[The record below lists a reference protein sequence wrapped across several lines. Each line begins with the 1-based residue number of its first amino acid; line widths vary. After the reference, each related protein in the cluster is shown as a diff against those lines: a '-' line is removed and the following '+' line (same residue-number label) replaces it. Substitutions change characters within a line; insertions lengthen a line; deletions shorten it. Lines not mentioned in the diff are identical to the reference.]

1 MKKNDNVIVLTLG
14 CSKNVVDSEKL
25 IGMLSANG
33 FTLTD
38 DIRKAKTCI
47 INTCGF
53 IKPAVEENLQVV
65 LDVVN
70 RKIQGEL
77 ERVIVSGCM
86 VERFKESL
94 INEFPEVDLFV
105 GVESAEQIVRFL
117 KPNEDFR
124 INLIGE
130 RQLLTPNHYAYLKIS
145 EGCNRECSFCAIPKI
160 RGLLRSKPIEELL
173 DEAKKLSERG
183 VKELIIIS
191 QDTSSYGV
199 DLYGKPML
207 IPLLEELT
215 KVQGIEWIRLMY
227 LYPAGLPEGLIE
239 FVRNE
244 PKICKYFD
252 IPLQHISDR
261 ILKSMRR
268 GTTKK
273 RTIELIEKIRT
284 KIPNAVIRTT
294 LIVGYPG
301 ETEQEFK
308 ELVQFISDY
317 ELDRVGVFTYFR
329 EDGTYAFPLGDTVPE
344 DIKNLRREEILKLQ
358 SQISLRKNNGLVGK
372 KLKVLIDEKKNGVFA
387 GRTEFDA
394 PEVDNLVYVRAQKHK
409 VRVGDFVETI
419 IARAKHYDLFGEV
432 S

>member
-33 FTLTD
+33 FTLTE

-117 KPNEDFR
+117 KPDDDFR
-124 INLIGE
+124 INLIGG

-173 DEAKKLSERG
+173 DETKKLSEKG

-215 KVQGIEWIRLMY
+215 KVEGIEWIRLMY

-239 FVRNE
+239 FVQNE

-308 ELVQFISDY
+308 ELMQFISDY

-358 SQISLRKNNGLVGK
+358 SQISLRKNNALVGK

-409 VRVGDFVETI
+409 VRVGDFVEAI